1 MQAKELQGI
10 RRSLVCGRCG
20 RNTVSPRVATSPAKT
35 PKTPLSSSRTFR
47 PVPQLKSPDKQ
58 VAPGHD
64 VWSLRNTRHSTRTTP
79 VVRKASTTITPTQPS
94 QAVSDPA
101 SQPGE
106 TSVPS
111 QLSASN
117 VDPDSGTMHRNPSI
131 LFNKEVEKELDMEL
145 AHVLLHG
152 DTIWC
157 VKFSKDGKYVAA
169 GCKDGKTYI
178 YDVQT
183 GKLTW

>member
-1 MQAKELQGI
+1 M
-10 RRSLVCGRCG
+10 V
-20 RNTVSPRVATSPAKT
+20 THRVTTSPAKT
-35 PKTPLSSSRTFR
+35 TKTPLSSSRSFR

-58 VAPGHD
+58 VPPHD
-64 VWSLRNTRHSTRTTP
+64 VWSLRTTRRSTRPTP
-79 VVRKASTTITPTQPS
+79 VIRKTSITITPTQPS
-94 QAVSDPA
+94 QAVSDTA

-106 TSVPS
+106 STSVPLHAMPS
-111 QLSASN
+111 QLFASN
-117 VDPDSGTMHRNPSI
+117 VDPDSGTMHPNPSI
-131 LFNKEVEKELDMEL
+131 VFNKEVEKELDVEM

-169 GCKDGKTYI
+169 GCKDGKSYI

-183 GKLTW
+183 GTLTW